1 MASFTTHAVAG
12 AVAGASVYLIGCWFF
27 DKQVTLG
34 GVVLSGLGGL
44 ASGCLPDLVEPA
56 THPNHRGS
64 FHSATAGGI
73 LGYFDCKAMT
83 YPKLSDDEKL
93 AILVLS
99 AGYFSHLI
107 LDALTPK
114 SLPIV

>member
-1 MASFTTHAVAG
+1 MANLKTHAVAG
-12 AVAGASVYLIGCWFF
+12 AVAGASVYLMGCWFLN
-27 DKQVTLG
+27 KQVTLG

-44 ASGCLPDLVEPA
+44 ASGCLPDLIEPA
-56 THPNHRGS
+56 SHPNHRGR

-73 LGYFDCKAMT
+73 LGYFDYKAMT
-83 YPKLSDDEKL
+83 YDKLGDDERL

-107 LDALTPK
+107 LDALTPG
-114 SLPIV
+114 SLPVV